1 MLAAVAA
8 AAVVTGGTLA
18 VTQTPASAHEDCI
31 LLHITLNRQ
40 NGPDI
45 IHLCVI

>member
-18 VTQTPASAHEDCI
+18 VTQTPASAHDNCI
-31 LLHITLNRQ
+31 LLHITLNFG
-40 NGPDI
+40 NDPDI
-45 IHLCVI
+45 LHLCVI